1 MKLKK
6 ISIILLTLI
15 LLSACSGSGEVTNP
29 EPKTAVATEKP
40 TQETYSLEVMANPGD
55 GGQVLP
61 GDGEYTANSEV
72 ILNAI
77 PSKGYAFDHWSGD
90 YSGTGNSVVITM
102 DSDMVIIANFS
113 QLPTATPLPTPTAT
127 PIPCYKPGEI
137 TPDHKGQLIEVC
149 GEVTNWGAVPCLNCP
164 LGGYSFLKLDSQF
177 LIISYD
183 WVFNNEWIGDCLIM
197 GDTVEILG
205 IAPVFVF
212 GKGEG
217 YAGSEC
223 TFNDDGS
230 MTCGGGGYFLMY
242 DGCESD
248 GE

>member
-1 MKLKK
+1 
-6 ISIILLTLI
+6 LLQT
-15 LLSACSGSGEVTNP
+15 
-29 EPKTAVATEKP
+29 
-40 TQETYSLEVMANPGD
+40 
-55 GGQVLP
+55 
-61 GDGEYTANSEV
+61 
-72 ILNAI
+72 
-77 PSKGYAFDHWSGD
+77 
-90 YSGTGNSVVITM
+90 
-102 DSDMVIIANFS
+102 
-113 QLPTATPLPTPTAT
+113 
-127 PIPCYKPGEI
+127 GEI
-137 TPDHKGQLIEVC
+137 TADYKGQLIEVC

-164 LGGYSFLKLDSQF
+164 LGGYSFLKLDNQF

-230 MTCGGGGYFLMY
+230 MSCGGGGYFLMH
-242 DGCESD
+242 DGCETA
-248 GE
+248 E